1 MLGGS
6 PRGGDGTN
14 VVLNEGS
21 ARWLGVCIGKRIP
34 VVVVVASVRC
44 IPPIFFG
51 GSEISVGGG
60 VEWRWATAAVA
71 TAAVALRAEVSRGQR
86 RCVELMKTVSLDR
99 EKPLFPVLSSALFGY

>member
-34 VVVVVASVRC
+34 VACVRSC
-44 IPPIFFG
+44 IPPDYLEASG
-51 GSEISVGGG
+51 AENSEVGLR
-60 VEWRWATAAVA
+60 RWATAAVA
-71 TAAVALRAEVSRGQR
+71 TAAVALRAEVSRACAAQAAFA
-86 RCVELMKTVSLDR
+86 
-99 EKPLFPVLSSALFGY
+99 P

>member
-21 ARWLGVCIGKRIP
+21 ARRLGGLYSKGIRGGLYSKGISGKTTR
-34 VVVVVASVRC
+34 
-44 IPPIFFG
+44 FFG
-51 GSEISVGGG
+51 GSLGGG

-71 TAAVALRAEVSRGQR
+71 TAAVALRAEVSRACAAQAAFA
-86 RCVELMKTVSLDR
+86 
-99 EKPLFPVLSSALFGY
+99 P